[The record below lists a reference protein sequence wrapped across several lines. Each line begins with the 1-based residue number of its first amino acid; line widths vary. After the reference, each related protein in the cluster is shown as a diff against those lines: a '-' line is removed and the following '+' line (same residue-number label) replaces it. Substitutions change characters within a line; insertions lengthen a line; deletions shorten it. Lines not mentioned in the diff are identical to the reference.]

1 MSQPSGAHGETGA
14 TETKTNA
21 ASTDATLNARVKS
34 PKPSGFN
41 KWIPIIIAA
50 VVTLAVITVSYT
62 HLTLPTKRI
71 V

>member
-41 KWIPIIIAA
+41 KWIQIGRAH
-50 VVTLAVITVSYT
+50 V
-62 HLTLPTKRI
+62 
-71 V
+71 